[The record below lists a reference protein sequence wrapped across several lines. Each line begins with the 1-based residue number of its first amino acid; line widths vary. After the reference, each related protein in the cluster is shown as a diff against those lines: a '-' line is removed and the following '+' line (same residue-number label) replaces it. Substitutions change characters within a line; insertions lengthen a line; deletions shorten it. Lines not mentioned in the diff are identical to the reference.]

1 MKSEWKDE
9 LTKTF
14 FRLWHM
20 PESIESVD
28 IFNDELLLKD
38 VYFMDKLWLDQKF
51 KVVKEGP
58 ICSKYVK
65 WFEEFGT

>member
-14 FRLWHM
+14 FRLGLI

-38 VYFMDKLWLDQKF
+38 VYF
-51 KVVKEGP
+51 
-58 ICSKYVK
+58 
-65 WFEEFGT
+65 GTSYD